1 MRAVPTW
8 VDKVHDR
15 DKVEQCIYDLCFKPD
30 GSQLIVAAG
39 NRVLVYD
46 TTDGALVQPLKGHKE
61 AVYCVC
67 YSKDGKRFASGSA
80 DKSVIIWTS
89 KLEGIL
95 KYSHNDAIQCLAY
108 NPVSHQLASCA
119 LSDFGLWSP
128 EQKSVQKHKSTSRI
142 CCCAWTNDGVYM
154 ALGLANGV
162 VSIRSKVG
170 EEKMRIERPGGVN
183 SPIWSIA
190 WNPSKDEPVDV
201 LCVADWG
208 QNISFYTL
216 SGKQVGKERILGFDP
231 CCVSY
236 FSKGEYLL
244 VGGSNKACLLYTREG
259 VKLGTIGEQSS
270 WVWCCAARPDS
281 NFVAIGCQD
290 GTIAYYQLIFSTVHG
305 LYKERYAFRE
315 NMTDV
320 IIQHLITEQKVRIK
334 CRDLVKKIA
343 IYKHRLAVQLP
354 ERIIIYELYSQE
366 ASDMHYRV
374 REKINQRLDCNLLV
388 VCTNHIVLC
397 QEKRLQCLNFVGN
410 KEREWQMDSLIRYI
424 KVVGGPPSREG
435 LLLGLK
441 NGQVLKIFLDNA
453 FPVPLLKV
461 PSAIRCLDLSS
472 SRQKLAVVDEHS
484 TLLVYDVKTLEMAF
498 QEPNANSVAWNTSCE
513 DMLCFSGSNTLN
525 IKASTFPTHQQ
536 KLQGFVVGFSGSK
549 IFCLHIYSM
558 STIEVPQS
566 APMYQYLDKKLF
578 KEAYEIACLG
588 VTDGDWEALAKA
600 ALEGLEYNIAKKAFT
615 RVKNLRHL
623 ELIHSIEDRRHKGEI
638 DNNFF
643 LADILAYDG
652 KFSEAAKLYRKCGKD
667 QAAMNMY
674 TDLRMFDL
682 AQEYLGSDETVDRK
696 QLIRK
701 KADWARNINEP
712 RAAAEMYLSAGETHK
727 AIEIMGENGW
737 VDMLLDVGRKTD
749 KADSQTLNLCAD
761 HLRRLN
767 SLTYAAEMYKK
778 MGEIQSVIELYVE
791 VQDWDEAFMWVEKHP
806 EFRQLVYVPYATSLA
821 EQDKF
826 LQAQKAFHKAGKP
839 DEAFRVLE
847 QLTMNAVNENRF
859 DDAGYYFWMLSMQCL
874 DIAAEEGGDIS
885 TMMNKFSDYQ
895 KKASMYY
902 VYHTIQRYMDE
913 PFTAYMPEA
922 LFNIS
927 RFLMHELMTA
937 QPTGISKFS
946 TLYTLSKQ
954 ARNLEAYKLARYV
967 LDKLQALRIPQRF
980 QEDVE
985 LAALKIRAKPF
996 HDNEEHQP
1004 LCYRCSTTNPLVN
1017 NNGNQCVNCC
1027 HPFVY
1032 SFVSFEILPVVEFM
1046 LEEEISDEEAMHLI
1060 QQSGGG
1066 DSGSEDD
1073 PKPNGDEEEEENH
1086 WRRSD
1091 SGNAQALTL
1100 DGDSPDPADPSDDPF
1115 TANLMNFY
1123 GDADYQPVTVGRKGL
1138 VALEPHDVIVCR
1150 WPKPLRFQYFK
1161 NFMPDMPITL
1171 CVHCN
1176 KMFHTDDY
1184 TLQVLQKGHCP
1195 FCRTPIGDNPD
1206 NNNE

>member
-61 AVYCVC
+61 SVYCVC

-95 KYSHNDAIQCLAY
+95 KYSHNDAIQCMSY

-142 CCCAWTNDGVYM
+142 YSCAWTNDGVYL

-162 VSIRSKVG
+162 VSIRNKVG
-170 EEKMRIERPGGVN
+170 EEKMRIERPGGTN
-183 SPIWSIA
+183 SPIWSMA

-208 QNISFYTL
+208 QNLSFYAL
-216 SGKQVGKERILGFDP
+216 SGKQVGKERPLGFDP
-231 CCVSY
+231 CCVNY

-244 VGGSNKACLLYTREG
+244 VGGSNKSCLLYTREG

-397 QEKRLQCLNFVGN
+397 QEKRLQCLNFSGI

-424 KVVGGPPSREG
+424 KVVGGPANREG

-453 FPVPLLKV
+453 FPVSLLKV
-461 PSAIRCLDLSS
+461 PAAIRCLDLSS
-472 SRQKLAVVDEHS
+472 SRNKLAVVDEHN
-484 TLLVYDVKTLEMAF
+484 TLLVYEVKTSELLF

-513 DMLCFSGSNTLN
+513 DMLCFSGNSTLN
-525 IKASTFPTHQQ
+525 IKAANFPSHQQ

-566 APMYQYLDKKLF
+566 APMYQYLDKKMY
-578 KEAYEIACLG
+578 KEAYNIACLG

-600 ALEGLEYNIAKKAFT
+600 SLEGLEFNIAKKAFT
-615 RVKNLRHL
+615 RIKDLKYL
-623 ELIHSIEDRRHKGEI
+623 ELIHSIEERSHKGEV
-638 DNNFF
+638 DNGLF
-643 LADILAYDG
+643 LADILAYEG
-652 KFSEAAKLYRKCGKD
+652 KFSEAAKLYRKSGSD
-667 QAAMNMY
+667 QSAMNMY

-682 AQEYLGSDETVDRK
+682 AQDYLGSDETVDRK
-696 QLIRK
+696 QLIKK

-727 AIEIMGENGW
+727 AIDIMGENGW
-737 VDMLLDVGRKTD
+737 IDMLMDVGRKTD
-749 KADSQTLNLCAD
+749 KADHQTLSLCAQ

-767 SLTYAAEMYKK
+767 ALTHAAEMYKK
-778 MGEIQSVIELYVE
+778 MGEMQSVVELYVE
-791 VQDWDEAFMWVEKHP
+791 VQDWEEAFIWADKHP
-806 EFRQLVYVPYATSLA
+806 EYRQLVYVPYATSLA

-874 DIAAEEGGDIS
+874 DIAAEDES
-885 TMMNKFSDYQ
+885 EYEAMMTKFKDYQ

-913 PFTAYMPEA
+913 PFTSYMPEA

-927 RFLMHELMTA
+927 RFLMHELMVT
-937 QPTGISKFS
+937 QPSGISMFS
-946 TLYTLSKQ
+946 TLYTLAKQ
-954 ARNLEAYKLARYV
+954 ARNLEAYKLARHV
-967 LDKLQALRIPQRF
+967 LDKLQALRIPLRF

-1032 SFVSFEILPVVEFM
+1032 SFVSFEILPVVEFVV
-1046 LEEEISDEEAMHLI
+1046 EEEITDEEAVHLI
-1060 QQSGGG
+1060 QQSG
-1066 DSGSEDD
+1066 SGKTDRVGSAND
-1073 PKPNGDEEEEENH
+1073 GEEEQNEESR
-1086 WRRSD
+1086 WKETE
-1091 SGNAQALTL
+1091 SGDAQALML
-1100 DGDSPDPADPSDDPF
+1100 DGSPSHMQNSDPF
-1115 TANLMNFY
+1115 TSNLLGFY
-1123 GDADYQPVTVGRKGL
+1123 QGGSEYQPVSLNRQ
-1138 VALEPHDVIVCR
+1138 ALAAMEPHDVIICR
-1150 WPKPLRFQYFK
+1150 WPKPLRFQFFK
-1161 NFMPDMPITL
+1161 NIMPDVPITH
-1171 CVHCN
+1171 CTHCN

-1184 TLQVLQKGHCP
+1184 ILQVLQKGHCP
-1195 FCRTPIGDNPD
+1195 FCRTPTMENAD
-1206 NNNE
+1206 NNID

>member
-15 DKVEQCIYDLCFKPD
+15 DKQEQCIYDLCFRPD

-46 TTDGALVQPLKGHKE
+46 TSDGALVQPLKGHKE

-67 YSKDGKRFASGSA
+67 YSRDGKRFASGSA

-108 NPVSHQLASCA
+108 NPVSHQLTSCA

-154 ALGLANGV
+154 ALGLANGI
-162 VSIRSKVG
+162 VSIRNKMG

-190 WNPSKDEPVDV
+190 WNPAKDEPVDV
-201 LCVADWG
+201 LCIADWG
-208 QNISFYTL
+208 QNLSFYTL
-216 SGKQVGKERILGFDP
+216 SGKQVGKERALGFDP

-244 VGGSNKACLLYTREG
+244 VGGSSKSCLLYTKEG

-290 GTIAYYQLIFSTVHG
+290 GTIAYYQLVFSTVHG

-354 ERIIIYELYSQE
+354 ERIIIYELYSQD

-424 KVVGGPPSREG
+424 KVVGGPANREG

-472 SRQKLAVVDEHS
+472 SRRKLAVVDEHS
-484 TLLVYDVKTLEMAF
+484 TLLVYDVKSSELLY

-525 IKASTFPTHQQ
+525 IKASNFPTHQQ

-566 APMYQYLDKKLF
+566 APMYQYLDKKMY

-588 VTDGDWEALAKA
+588 VTEGDWEALARA
-600 ALEGLEYNIAKKAFT
+600 ALEGLEYNIARKAFT
-615 RVKNLRHL
+615 RTRNLTHL
-623 ELIHSIEDRRHKGEI
+623 ELIHSIQDRRHQGEV
-638 DNNFF
+638 DNNIF
-643 LADILAYDG
+643 LADIRAYEG
-652 KFSEAAKLYRKCGKD
+652 KFSEAAKLYRKSGHD

-682 AQEYLGSDETVDRK
+682 AQEYLGSDESVDRK

-712 RAAAEMYLSAGETHK
+712 RAAAEMYLSAGEVHK
-727 AIEIMGENGW
+727 AIDIMGENGW
-737 VDMLLDVGRKTD
+737 EDMLVDVGRKTD
-749 KADSQTLNLCAD
+749 KADRQTLSLCAS
-761 HLRRLN
+761 HLRRLGA
-767 SLTYAAEMYKK
+767 LTHAAEMYKK
-778 MGEIQSVIELYVE
+778 MGEIQSVMELYVE
-791 VQDWDEAFMWVEKHP
+791 VEDWDEAFVWAEKHP
-806 EFRQLVYVPYATSLA
+806 EYRQLVYVPYATSLA
-821 EQDKF
+821 EKDKF

-859 DDAGYYFWMLSMQCL
+859 DDAGYYFWMLSIQCL
-874 DIAAEEGGDIS
+874 DIAAEDEREHEP
-885 TMMNKFSDYQ
+885 MMKKFKDYQ
-895 KKASMYY
+895 RKASMYY

-913 PFTAYMPEA
+913 PFTSYMPEA

-927 RFLMHELMTA
+927 RFMMHELMTA
-937 QPTGISKFS
+937 HPTGISKFS
-946 TLYTLSKQ
+946 SMYTLSKQ
-954 ARNLEAYKLARYV
+954 ARNLEAFKLARYV
-967 LDKLQALRIPQRF
+967 LDKLQTLRIPPRF

-996 HDNEEHQP
+996 HDSEEHQP

-1017 NNGNQCVNCC
+1017 NSGNQCVNCA

-1032 SFVSFEILPVVEFM
+1032 SFVSFEILPVVEFV
-1046 LEEEISDEEAMHLI
+1046 LEEEITDEEAIHLI

-1066 DSGSEDD
+1066 GVKDS
-1073 PKPNGDEEEEENH
+1073 EEGEGEGEGGEGGH
-1086 WRRSD
+1086 WRQSD
-1091 SGNAQALTL
+1091 TGAAQALTL
-1100 DGDSPDPADPSDDPF
+1100 DSSPSQSPSHSNHDPF

-1123 GDADYQPVTVGRKGL
+1123 GGSEYQPVVVGRA
-1138 VALEPHDVIVCR
+1138 ALAAMEPHDVIICR
-1150 WPKPLRFQYFK
+1150 WPLPLKCQYYK
-1161 NFMPDMPITL
+1161 NFMPDVPITH
-1171 CVHCN
+1171 CKHCN

-1195 FCRTPIGDNPD
+1195 FCRTPASDAPD
-1206 NNNE
+1206 TAE